1 MSNKKVE
8 ALMRRVVRADAIEQ
22 SKNFMKRSQ
31 ELNETP
37 IPEES
42 LLWFRKTIDSR
53 KMKKREHSIYNIFR
67 DREEK

>member
-22 SKNFMKRSQ
+22 SITFTKRSK

-42 LLWFRKTIDSR
+42 LLRFRKTIDRR
-53 KMKKREHSIYNIFR
+53 KIKKREHTIYSIFR
-67 DREEK
+67 DVDQK